1 MGEYSFS
8 FISFELGLFSFCTF
22 SCFFGEYQRM
32 PLEKQQKAEV
42 FLDVAFGSR
51 VKEGAMNYRTSNT
64 PIQIQRTDLGA
75 QISWFCFW
83 QVANITLRVFQSER
97 KPWSKENAL
106 HNVGSDFPSEA
117 FFLVEVVRFVSKRIK
132 ITAGNQVDYQT
143 WLAEY
148 ILTDELNACA
158 CQMVGDK

>member
-32 PLEKQQKAEV
+32 PLEKQQEAEV

-51 VKEGAMNYRTSNT
+51 VKEGAMNYRTTNT

-117 FFLVEVVRFVSKRIK
+117 FFFWSKWCVLFRSESRLPQVIK
-132 ITAGNQVDYQT
+132 LITKHG
-143 WLAEY
+143 LLS
-148 ILTDELNACA
+148 IF
-158 CQMVGDK
+158 